1 MDAFDFIAKE
11 NKRIERALTKLAN
24 TPTENLVVREKIF
37 VSIKGDLEIHMKI
50 EESILYPLL
59 KQQTETRGKTF
70 EGIVEHD
77 AVKNLLSEMASMPT
91 DNEEWTV
98 KLNVIRENMKNHY
111 RKKEEDLFPE
121 ARKILSQDEIDDLG
135 RRLLT
140 AREGLNDTIIY
151 S

>member
-11 NKRIERALTKLAN
+11 NKRIVRALAKLAN
-24 TPTENLVVREKIF
+24 TPTENFVVREKIF
-37 VSIKGDLEIHMKI
+37 VSIKGYLEIHMKI

-70 EGIVEHD
+70 EGIAEHI

-91 DNEEWTV
+91 DNEEWTA
-98 KLNVIRENMKNHY
+98 KLNLLRENMKHHY
-111 RKKEEDLFPE
+111 REKKEDLFPE